1 MKKILYIINITL
13 LLITL
18 SSCGSSDTQEGD
30 NIAKI
35 DVINCDLSNSNHA
48 LNDCIGYTCINK
60 KDTLVSNTND
70 TVLQIIHFNN
80 DDKKVCVQ
88 NGSAHI
94 LR

>member
-1 MKKILYIINITL
+1 MKTILYIINFTL

-18 SSCGSSDTQEGD
+18 SSCGSSDTQEGN
-30 NIAKI
+30 NIARI
-35 DVINCDLSNSNHA
+35 NVINCDLSNSADA
-48 LNDCIGYTCINK
+48 LNNCIGYTCVNK
-60 KDTLVSNTND
+60 NDTLVSNTND